1 MTKSKTEQIKELL
14 EKGVANI
21 YPSREFLEKELN
33 SGKKLKIY
41 QGFDP
46 TATTLHIGH
55 MAGILK
61 LKQFQDLGHEV
72 IFLIGDYT
80 AMIGDPDKKTA
91 RQQLTHQ
98 QVLNNCQD
106 YQKQASRF
114 LNFKGKNPVTL
125 KFNSQWL
132 KKLTF
137 AQTLDLL
144 TNFTV
149 QRMLER
155 DLFQERIKAGNPLY
169 LHEFMYPVMQA
180 YDSVAMDVDGEIG
193 GNDQTFNM
201 LSGRDL
207 MKTLKGKEKFVLT
220 MKLLEDP
227 HGKKMGKSEGN
238 MITPSDSPTDMFGKV
253 MSWPDGAIIR
263 GFELCTTA
271 TLSEITDLEKMLRDG
286 VNPRNLKAQLGKEL
300 VTLYHSKQKA
310 LEAEAEFNKIFKD
323 KENPDNLAEITIK
336 KQSYNIIDLIMEAK
350 LITSKSEAKRLVE
363 QGGIKLDNKT
373 IKNWQASVQP
383 ENNDIL
389 KVGKRKFV
397 KLLVK

>member
-1 MTKSKTEQIKELL
+1 MAQSKSEQIKELL
-14 EKGVANI
+14 DKGVANI
-21 YPSREFLEKELN
+21 YPSREFLAERLN
-33 SGKKLKIY
+33 NGQKLRIY

-46 TATTLHIGH
+46 TASTLHIGN
-55 MAGILK
+55 MVGILK
-61 LKQFQDLGHEV
+61 LKQFQELGHEV

-91 RQQLTHQ
+91 RQQLTRE
-98 QVLNNCQD
+98 QVLANCKD

-114 LNFKGKNPVTL
+114 LNFKGKNPVAL

-137 AQTLDLL
+137 AETLELL

-207 MKTLKGKEKFVLT
+207 MKSLKGKEKFVLT

-227 HGKKMGKSEGN
+227 TGKKMGKTEGN
-238 MITPSDSPTDMFGKV
+238 MITLNDSPTDMFGKV
-253 MSWPDGAIIR
+253 MSWTDNMISL
-263 GFELCTTA
+263 GFELCTNA
-271 TLSEITDLEKMLRDG
+271 TMAEVADLEKMLKNG
-286 VNPRNLKAQLGKEL
+286 VKP
-300 VTLYHSKQKA
+300 
-310 LEAEAEFNKIFKD
+310 
-323 KENPDNLAEITIK
+323 P
-336 KQSYNIIDLIMEAK
+336 
-350 LITSKSEAKRLVE
+350 
-363 QGGIKLDNKT
+363 
-373 IKNWQASVQP
+373 
-383 ENNDIL
+383 
-389 KVGKRKFV
+389 
-397 KLLVK
+397 